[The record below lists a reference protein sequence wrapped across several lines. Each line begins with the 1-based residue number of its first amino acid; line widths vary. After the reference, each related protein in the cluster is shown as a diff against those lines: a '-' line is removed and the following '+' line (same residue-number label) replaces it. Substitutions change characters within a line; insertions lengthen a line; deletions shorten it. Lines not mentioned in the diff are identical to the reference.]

1 MSHFSLSSLRKP
13 LVFVL
18 AGWSGFYVM
27 AIELLSGRILAPSFG
42 NSIYV
47 WGGVITIFMLALSI
61 GYLIGGH
68 LSVHAPSLRRLGLIL
83 MAAALTTLPV
93 IVWGDTLIDMVFM
106 RVSDPRYGSLLASS
120 ALFFLPTVISGCV
133 SPYAIRL
140 LVTELQ
146 ASGQSAGKLYFVST
160 FGSATGTIG
169 TSFYLVLLFEINQI
183 FTALILTS
191 LLLGSLAMLFKPASH
206 E

>member
-1 MSHFSLSSLRKP
+1 
-13 LVFVL
+13 
-18 AGWSGFYVM
+18 M

-93 IVWGDTLIDMVFM
+93 IIWSDALIDMVFK

-140 LVTELQ
+140 LVTQLQ

-160 FGSATGTIG
+160 FGSAAGTIG

-183 FTALILTS
+183 FTTLILIS